1 MYNEMCHC
9 MSSRLG
15 RSFAHDG
22 IGALTCASAVWS
34 IKPAADAHLH
44 SVGLVLWQ
52 AHPVEELSTGQT
64 DSVPSANA
72 AIGATCESSPPRLQ
86 VGEE

>member
-1 MYNEMCHC
+1 MYNEKCHC

-22 IGALTCASAVWS
+22 IGALTCASAAGS
-34 IKPAADAHLH
+34 MGHAADAHPY
-44 SVGLVLWQ
+44 SVELLLWQ
-52 AHPVEELSTGQT
+52 ADPVEELSTGQI
-64 DSVPSANA
+64 DSVPCANA
-72 AIGATCESSPPRLQ
+72 ASGATRKSSPRLQ